1 METKKLSRTEIAQ
14 LLLDI
19 KALALSPKEPFTWAS
34 GIKAPIYCDNR
45 LVLAYPKVRDQII
58 KAMVRLIKEK
68 ELEFDVV
75 VGTATAGI
83 PHAAWL
89 SQVLELPMAY
99 VRSSQ
104 KEHGKQNQ
112 IEGLVKKNAKVIV
125 IEDLISTGKSSIN
138 CIKALEDAGHE
149 VVGVMSIF
157 TYNLGQ
163 GIEAFDE
170 LNIPTFSLTDFDALI
185 QLALEK
191 AEINGVEHE
200 DLQTWRNRL

>member
-1 METKKLSRTEIAQ
+1 METKKLSRTDIAQ

-45 LVLAYPKVRDQII
+45 LVLAYPEVRDQII
-58 KAMVRLIKEK
+58 NAMVGLIKEK

-112 IEGLVKKNAKVIV
+112 IEGLVKKQAKVIV

-191 AEINGVEHE
+191 NEINGVEHE